1 MGTVSGAALAA
12 GGEVTGVV
20 PYAMVVAGGERGQVG
35 SAGAGADHATYVAL
49 TEKGREKVRSKS
61 VYLRAVRW
69 HGRRLR
75 VAFVAGRAEL
85 TCVFLFVRKTRCR
98 M

>member
-1 MGTVSGAALAA
+1 MYGGGSNGLMGTVSGAALAA

-49 TEKGREKVRSKS
+49 PEKGREKVRSTS
-61 VYLRAVRW
+61 VYLRC
-69 HGRRLR
+69 
-75 VAFVAGRAEL
+75 RALAWKLQEGSEL
-85 TCVFLFVRKTRCR
+85 HSSRDGLS
-98 M
+98 